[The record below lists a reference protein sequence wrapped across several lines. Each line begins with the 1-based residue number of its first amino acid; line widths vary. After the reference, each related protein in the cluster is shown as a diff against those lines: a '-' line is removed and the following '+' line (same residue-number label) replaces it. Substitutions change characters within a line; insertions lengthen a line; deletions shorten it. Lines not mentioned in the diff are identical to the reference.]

1 MGRLTFSTLLLSVSF
16 LTSSCHNAADET
28 QGTSLPA
35 PANLSVSEVG
45 DPTYYYYT
53 FGFNAVEFA
62 QSYLI
67 YSSLTDDSSTA
78 SSLASGQF
86 PPIRYSY
93 LRADSYGGK
102 TYYFWVRAYDG
113 KNYGKWSTS
122 ISAILN

>member
-1 MGRLTFSTLLLSVSF
+1 LRNESFFSALQLERDSLGST
-16 LTSSCHNAADET
+16 TCSCA
-28 QGTSLPA
+28 S
-35 PANLSVSEVG
+35 
-45 DPTYYYYT
+45 TYYYYT

-67 YSSLTDDSSTA
+67 YYSLTDDFSTA
-78 SSLASGQF
+78 SSLASGQL
-86 PPIRYSY
+86 PPIKYSY

-122 ISAILN
+122 IAAILN